1 MKNTSFEAL
10 FYQKPKIEALRFS
23 ALNFKDSN
31 IGNRLSIICLKNE
44 NKQAVPMMQAKACT
58 DGTSYIPEY
67 SF

>member
-1 MKNTSFEAL
+1 MKNTSFQAL

-44 NKQAVPMMQAKACT
+44 NN
-58 DGTSYIPEY
+58 
-67 SF
+67 